1 MSENREANTGGAAE
15 GDLAPSANPQSPI
28 SNLQFLSIL
37 PDWVILLG
45 ACVLLAVAAVASLG
59 LQLSAPDG
67 PPLGA
72 RAYGITGSVALARWV
87 EELGYPTRVVEGRP
101 FRLPDEMR
109 LLFMLQP
116 SAAYPL
122 GEEDRSELLRWV
134 RNGGTLV
141 LAVQDHVS
149 YPLTRR
155 GPLQYATGDPAALD
169 AFSMTLM
176 SGVLP
181 RGNVTV
187 AVSPIR
193 ASGTAPTA
201 GALYLQSPD
210 ALDAPPDASAL
221 AQIRG
226 RVIAAVEPVGGGRV
240 IALATAYPFTNEGL
254 ANDGNARFIL
264 DVLRSVPPGT
274 GTVVGFDEYHHGS
287 RQTSSIPAWLVSRPA
302 GQGVLLA
309 LALLA
314 IYAIW
319 TGRRL
324 GRVYVPRELR
334 IRRQPSEYVV
344 AMANLARVAGQ
355 HNAALAYYRD
365 WLKQRL
371 GRPYRIDPGLD
382 DGQFVGELSRADSGL
397 DAARLLKLLVAL
409 RHGVRSRAEFVRL
422 AREASEWG

>member
-1 MSENREANTGGAAE
+1 MSESRKSNTGGAA
-15 GDLAPSANPQSPI
+15 GGVLAPSANPQSPI
-28 SNLQFLSIL
+28 SNHRFPSFL
-37 PDWVILLG
+37 PDWAILLG
-45 ACVLLAVAAVASLG
+45 ALVLLAIAAVASLG

-72 RAYGITGSVALARWV
+72 RAYGVTGSVALARWV
-87 EELGYPTRVVEGRP
+87 EELGYTTRIVEGRP

-109 LLFMLQP
+109 LLFILQP

-122 GEEDRSELLRWV
+122 GEDDRSELLRWV
-134 RNGGTLV
+134 RAGGTLV
-141 LAVQDHVS
+141 LAVQDDVS
-149 YPLTRR
+149 YPVTRR
-155 GPLQYATGDPAALD
+155 GPLQFATGDPAALD
-169 AFSMTLM
+169 AFNMTLM

-181 RGNVTV
+181 RGSITTTV
-187 AVSPIR
+187 LS
-193 ASGTAPTA
+193 TALGGSPTA
-201 GALYLQSPD
+201 GMLHLQSPD
-210 ALDAPPDASAL
+210 ALDTPPDARTL
-221 AQIRG
+221 ARING
-226 RVIAAVEPVGGGRV
+226 RVVAATSPMGAGRV

-254 ANDGNARFIL
+254 ADDGNARFIL
-264 DVLRSVPPGT
+264 DMLRSVPSGT

-287 RQTSSIPAWLVSRPA
+287 RQTSSIPAWLVGQPA

-309 LALLA
+309 LTLLA
-314 IYAIW
+314 IYVIW

-324 GRVYVPRELR
+324 GRVYVPPELR

-382 DGQFVGELSRADSGL
+382 DGQFVGELARADTGL
-397 DAARLLKLLVAL
+397 DAARLLKLLNAL
-409 RHGVRSRAEFVRL
+409 RAGTRSCAEFVRL
-422 AREASEWG
+422 ARETSEWE